1 MTGCGRLRKPV
12 EPALSIPSVDFDR
25 LRRAVSYGFLIRG
38 PARPAAAAILATAWL
53 AASAAGASP
62 PDRLVV
68 KADGQ
73 ELIVWSRLPAR
84 AKAAVVLVHGRTWS
98 ARPAFD
104 FDSQSVSRSL
114 LRSLA
119 AAGYAT
125 YAVDLPGYGSSART
139 ATGWLSPTQAA
150 VDVEA
155 VVRFVTQLHRNLPP
169 PALLGWS
176 RGSKI
181 SALVA
186 TRSNGAISA
195 LVLYAFNFDADAPPL
210 YGPAGTPAPGTPNT
224 ADAARS
230 DFVSPKVA
238 SPELVRDFVSAA
250 LASDPTQAPVCC
262 DVEFR
267 SIRPESIRVPTL
279 LIHGARDPAFRP
291 AVASA
296 FFERLATTERRW
308 IIVAAGDHAAHLEDT
323 APEVTSAIVD
333 FLQAELTSYAHD

>member
-1 MTGCGRLRKPV
+1 VFC
-12 EPALSIPSVDFDR
+12 
-25 LRRAVSYGFLIRG
+25 GFLIRNF
-38 PARPAAAAILATAWL
+38 ARLLAAGICATVWL
-53 AASAAGASP
+53 AAPADGASA
-62 PDRLVV
+62 PDRLVA
-68 KADGQ
+68 KADGH

-84 AKAAVVLVHGRTWS
+84 PKAAVVLVHGRTWS

-104 FDSQSVSRSL
+104 LDSQSASRSL

-125 YAVDLPGYGSSART
+125 YAVDLPGYGSSAR
-139 ATGWLSPTQAA
+139 AVEGWLSPTHAA
-150 VDVEA
+150 ADVEA
-155 VVRFVTQLHRNLPP
+155 VLRFVTQRHPHLAPP
-169 PALLGWS
+169 VLFGWS

-186 TRSNGAISA
+186 TRSNEPISA
-195 LVLYAFNFDADAPPL
+195 LVLYGFNFDTDAPPL
-210 YGPAGTPAPGTPNT
+210 YGPADTPAPSTPNT

-238 SPELVRDFVSAA
+238 SPDLVRDFVNAA
-250 LASDPTQAPVCC
+250 LMSDPTQAPVCC

-267 SIRPESIRVPTL
+267 NIQPQAIHVPTL

-296 FFERLATTERRW
+296 FFGRLGTTERRW
-308 IIVAAGDHAAHLEDT
+308 VVVAEGDHAAHLEDT

-333 FLQAELTSYAHD
+333 FLQAALTSYARN